1 MKNIPLGLASRT
13 HAPDVAREMLKMLH
27 IIPSFSATPNS
38 ANAKPL
44 RALDYF
50 DQMQIFPGSK
60 VTHFTKIHH
69 ATGLKY
75 DDMLFFDDEARNRE
89 VEAKLGVTF
98 CLVRDGVTKE
108 EVDRGIWAWRKTKGI
123 TPLSERTELQG

>member
-13 HAPDVAREMLKMLH
+13 HTPELAREMLKLLH
-27 IIPSFSATPNS
+27 IVPSFSADPNKTKE
-38 ANAKPL
+38 KPL
-44 RALDYF
+44 KALDYF
-50 DQMQIFPGSK
+50 GQMQIFPGSK
-60 VTHFTKIHH
+60 VQHFTKIQQ

-75 DDMLFFDDEARNRE
+75 EDMLFFDDEARNRE

-108 EVDRGIWAWRKTKGI
+108 EVDRGVWAWRKGKGI
-123 TPLSERTELQG
+123 KPISERTELQG